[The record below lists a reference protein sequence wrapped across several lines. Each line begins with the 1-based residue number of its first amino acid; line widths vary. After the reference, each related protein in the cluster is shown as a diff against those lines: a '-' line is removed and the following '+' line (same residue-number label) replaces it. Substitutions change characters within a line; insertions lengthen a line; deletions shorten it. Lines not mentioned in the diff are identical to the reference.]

1 MRAGRMKVF
10 NSIGFIGL
18 VVFCAVILTSIVF
31 SAPAP
36 VAPPL
41 TDYLSQWSWL
51 MQAEPAG
58 SFSDS
63 LVGQAGQAIP

>member
-1 MRAGRMKVF
+1 LRTRRMKVF

-18 VVFCAVILTSIVF
+18 VVFCAVVLTSIVF

-36 VAPPL
+36 VTPPL
-41 TDYLSQWSWL
+41 TDYLAEWSWL

-58 SFSDS
+58 SS
-63 LVGQAGQAIP
+63 AGALIPPAVPVIH